1 MKNAATILSVLM
13 FLLAATF
20 QAGAQ
25 QRTVTI
31 HADKRPLSE
40 VMETIQKE
48 TGYHFFYSSGT
59 LDESAKVSL
68 HADGEDIQKV
78 VDRLFKPLSISCK
91 INAGSIILTKDK
103 PQQGRQDG
111 PRQSAQGFT
120 GTIVDAS
127 GAPVIG
133 AAIMNLM
140 RKSEVAVTGL
150 DGKFSLPQSE
160 GGEYEVVMGNGD
172 RISLCKNSFLK
183 VKEQYAMW
191 LAEQKEIY

>member
-31 HADKRPLSE
+31 HVDKRPLLE
-40 VMETIQKE
+40 VMETIQRE

-91 INAGSIILTKDK
+91 I
-103 PQQGRQDG
+103 
-111 PRQSAQGFT
+111 
-120 GTIVDAS
+120 
-127 GAPVIG
+127 
-133 AAIMNLM
+133 
-140 RKSEVAVTGL
+140 
-150 DGKFSLPQSE
+150 
-160 GGEYEVVMGNGD
+160 
-172 RISLCKNSFLK
+172 
-183 VKEQYAMW
+183 
-191 LAEQKEIY
+191 